1 MRLGGM
7 VVRQLGMLRRIRVF
21 ALFMGIRG
29 CSVCFGGFV
38 VVRGCFVVIV
48 LWHCFSFNDEHSSG
62 P

>member
-1 MRLGGM
+1 
-7 VVRQLGMLRRIRVF
+7 
-21 ALFMGIRG
+21 
-29 CSVCFGGFV
+29 VCFGGFV